1 MRAARPAPMPG
12 TDAESILGEIG
23 MAGEVERLVAH
34 GVLVTG
40 GVEPGGAS

>member
-1 MRAARPAPMPG
+1 MPG
-12 TDAESILGEIG
+12 TDAESILGEVG
-23 MAGEVERLVAH
+23 MAHELERLVVE